1 VSSSRHTPSESVPLL
16 RNVSFLGMTV
26 AQFLGAFND
35 NLFKQVVLLQCID
48 HAVRGGADRQPWAQG
63 LFALPFVLFSG
74 FAGFLSDKFDKR
86 VIVLTC
92 KVAEVAIMAIGTF
105 VVAGEWLPGAL
116 AIIFLMGTHS
126 AFFGPSKYGIL
137 PELIPASQLP
147 RANGLFLMTTFLGII
162 LGTGLAGFLKAILPT
177 HPWACGA
184 AFMGVALVGTL
195 AARFVR
201 PNPPV
206 SPGPKFDP
214 QALFVSADTRRLIR
228 SDRPLRTAL
237 LVSSLFWFCGGVVQP
252 AVNAVGKQHV
262 FVGLPDADKDI
273 RTSILVACLAIGIAI
288 GCPLAGA
295 ASRGKADFRLTIG
308 GAWGIVACLLALAVA
323 GGWGPPGPALEQP
336 IRGLLILL
344 GVSTG
349 FFTVPLQVF
358 LQSRP
363 PATQKGRVI
372 GAMNLIQWVGIL
384 CAAVYY
390 QVCNM
395 VRDAAGW
402 PLSTLFAATAL
413 VILPVALFYR
423 PWRVVDRTVT
433 DS

>member
-1 VSSSRHTPSESVPLL
+1 VNATRETPSESVPLS

-48 HAVRGGADRQPWAQG
+48 HALRGGPDRQPWAQG

-86 VIVLTC
+86 SVVVTC
-92 KVAEVAIMAIGTF
+92 KVAEIAIMAIGTF
-105 VVAGEWLPGAL
+105 VVAREWLPGAL
-116 AIIFLMGTHS
+116 AILFLMGTHS

-137 PELIPASQLP
+137 PELVPPSQLP

-162 LGTGLAGFLKAILPT
+162 LGTGLAGLLKSILPT
-177 HPWACGA
+177 TPWACGA

-201 PNPPV
+201 SVPPA
-206 SPGPKFDP
+206 SPSPKFDP
-214 QALFVSADTRRLIR
+214 QSLFVSAETRRLIL
-228 SDRPLRTAL
+228 SDPPLRTAL

-252 AVNAVGKQHV
+252 TVNAVGKQHV
-262 FVGLPDADKDI
+262 FAGLPDAEKDI
-273 RTSILVACLAIGIAI
+273 RTSLLVSCLAIGIAI

-295 ASRGKADFRLTIG
+295 ASRGRADFRLTVA
-308 GAWGIVACLLALAVA
+308 GAWGIVACLLLLALA
-323 GGWGPPGPALEQP
+323 GGAGPPGPMLEQP
-336 IRGLLILL
+336 IRLLLVLL
-344 GVSTG
+344 GTSTG

-363 PATQKGRVI
+363 PASQKGRVI

-384 CAAVYY
+384 LAAVFYLA
-390 QVCNM
+390 CN
-395 VRDAAGW
+395 AARNALDW
-402 PLSTLFAATAL
+402 PVSTLFAATAL
-413 VILPVALFYR
+413 AIVPVGLFFR
-423 PWRVVDRTVT
+423 PWRGDQQP
-433 DS
+433 